1 MAGQL
6 IRRGANSWLLRVYQG
21 RTAGGKREY
30 FNKTVRAPKKVAQQV
45 LTKLLRDRD
54 TGVLL
59 EPSRETLGDYL
70 GQWLEVWAKPRV
82 RARTYGSYRWLVGK
96 YVMPV
101 IGSRRLAQLTPAD
114 LQGLYNGMTEAGYSP
129 RTVRLTHSVVRSA
142 LAHAVKTHLI
152 VRNPADLT
160 EPPRQ
165 QRREMQALGPAE
177 AGRFLEAAKADRW
190 SALWVLLVT
199 TGLRPGEAMGLRWA
213 DLDGAKLRIQRVR
226 LPSGEV
232 EEPKTARSR
241 RVVTLPDL
249 AVRALKEHKPRQNA
263 EKLAAGREYEDG
275 GFIFVGTLG
284 RPVEMRSLVR
294 HHFDRI
300 VKAAGLP
307 HLRLY
312 DLRHTHATL
321 LLAAGEHPK
330 VVSERL
336 GHSTVTLTLDTYSHV
351 LPDMQ
356 TRAAEKL
363 DAMLAGAER

>member
-1 MAGQL
+1 LAGQL
-6 IRRGANSWLLRVYQG
+6 IRRGERTWLIRVYRG
-21 RTAGGKREY
+21 RDAKGKREY
-30 FNKTVRAPKKVAQQV
+30 VNRTVRGTKKEAERV

-59 EPSRETLGDYL
+59 EPSRESLAAYAPR
-70 GQWLEVWAKPRV
+70 WLSVWVKPRV
-82 RARTYGSYRWLVGK
+82 RGRTFESYRWLLNK
-96 YVMPV
+96 YVLPTL
-101 IGSRRLAQLTPAD
+101 GARQLAQLSAAD
-114 LQGLYNGMTEAGYSP
+114 LQALYNSMTEAGYSS
-129 RTVRLTHSVVRSA
+129 RTVRLTHTVVRSA

-177 AGRFLEAAKADRW
+177 AGRFLEAAKGDRW
-190 SALWVLLVT
+190 AALWMLLVT
-199 TGLRPGEAMGLRWA
+199 AGLRPGEALGLKWA

-226 LPSGEV
+226 LPNGGV

-249 AVRALKEHKPRQNA
+249 AVRALKEHKARQNA
-263 EKLAAGREYEDG
+263 EKLAAGRDYEDA
-275 GFIFVGTLG
+275 GFIFVGPLG
-284 RPVEMRSLVR
+284 RPVETRSLVR

-300 VKAAGLP
+300 VAAAGLP

-336 GHSTVTLTLDTYSHV
+336 GHSTVMLTLDTYSHV

-363 DAMLAGAER
+363 DAMLAGGR